1 MKRAQQLNFNV
12 ASQSVDRLWAT
23 ARDSTHD
30 LADLP
35 NGTLP
40 ATNRGPAKAHS
51 IMLNQCPSFCLSSCG
66 GKHFQFQINNTLYPN
81 YLTDHPCKW
90 FQLTKNALGEQGNML
105 SGCFPE
111 NVTHYRDFF
120 FAFCQSLEHKT
131 DGDERFMSGVDTC
144 GAAASCYFKA
154 DADGPVHTFVRDA
167 EGIADTDAAAAAANA
182 GHLKNQT
189 LVFAECT
196 SSLKVYANKVLE
208 VVQ

>member
-1 MKRAQQLNFNV
+1 
-12 ASQSVDRLWAT
+12 
-23 ARDSTHD
+23 
-30 LADLP
+30 
-35 NGTLP
+35 
-40 ATNRGPAKAHS
+40 
-51 IMLNQCPSFCLSSCG
+51 MLVKNW
-66 GKHFQFQINNTLYPN
+66 INY
-81 YLTDHPCKW
+81 
-90 FQLTKNALGEQGNML
+90 
-105 SGCFPE
+105 
-111 NVTHYRDFF
+111 VVV
-120 FAFCQSLEHKT
+120 SLEHKT
-131 DGDERFMSGVDTC
+131 DGDERFMSGVDTR